1 MSCAISNYHELTCII
16 TCILWL
22 TKEQITLHIFFLN
35 LTKHCK
41 FSLKKK
47 PDVFLGILLI
57 FFTLTRNLK
66 AYKYKM

>member
-47 PDVFLGILLI
+47 TRRISGNLINILY
-57 FFTLTRNLK
+57 FD
-66 AYKYKM
+66 